1 MTQTSQEQPPTY
13 RWVILIAACI
23 IGFMLVGAR
32 ETLGNFL
39 KPMTGEL
46 HWDWETISL
55 IAAINLWLSGLL
67 QPFTG
72 HIMDRFGAKWLFA
85 SSVTLYGLGVLLVGF
100 THTAW
105 YMVCVYGV
113 VVGSAT
119 AGSSISL
126 SNALVAQWFPAQRR
140 AFAISV
146 NNACVALGRLA
157 LLTLSFYAFTLYG
170 WRWTH
175 IYLGAGILLVTIPA
189 ALVFP
194 GHRSTANHRA
204 QVARQRTTA
213 RGPLEVA
220 RWSDSLR
227 TLPLWQ
233 IMGGYFV
240 CGMTV
245 GLSMHFIA
253 FATDHGYQHA
263 DAVVAQ
269 GTMAVA
275 IFCGSLLAGLVA
287 DRIGRKNVLG
297 VAYALRAV
305 AFGTLLLWHHW
316 MALYVFA
323 VVGGLSWLAT
333 PPSVI
338 ALTGEIY
345 GMRTLGTLGG
355 VSLLA
360 HQMGGGLSVWLAGKL
375 YDLTGGYDGS
385 FTLATLALVGASLV
399 SFSIAERRYSMR
411 YMTPAPS
418 VAGD

>member
-1 MTQTSQEQPPTY
+1 MTQTQQEQPRAY
-13 RWVILIAACI
+13 RWVILTAACI

-39 KPMTGEL
+39 KPITGEL
-46 HWDWETISL
+46 HWDRETISL

-72 HIMDRFGAKWLFA
+72 HILDRFGARWLFVI
-85 SSVTLYGLGVLLVGF
+85 SVTLYGVGVLLVSF

-105 YMVCVYGV
+105 YLVAVYGV
-113 VVGSAT
+113 LVGSAT

-126 SNALVAQWFPAQRR
+126 SNTLVAQWFPAQRR
-140 AFAISV
+140 AFAISI
-146 NNACVALGRLA
+146 NNASVALGRLV
-157 LLTLSFYAFTLYG
+157 LIYLSFYAFTLYG

-175 IYLGAGILLVTIPA
+175 IYLGVAILLVTIPA
-189 ALVFP
+189 ALLFP
-194 GHRSTANHRA
+194 GHRSTAENRA
-204 QVARQRTTA
+204 QAARQRSMV

-220 RWSDSLR
+220 RWSESLKS
-227 TLPLWQ
+227 LPLWQ

-245 GLSMHFIA
+245 SLSMHFIA
-253 FATDHGYQHA
+253 FATDHGYKHA

-269 GTMAVA
+269 GTMAVV
-275 IFCGSLLAGLVA
+275 IFCGSLLAGIVS

-297 VAYALRAV
+297 LAYALRAV

-316 MALYVFA
+316 LALYVFA

-333 PPSVI
+333 PPSVT

-355 VSLLA
+355 ISLLA
-360 HQMGGGLSVWLAGKL
+360 HQIGGGLSVWLAGKF
-375 YDLTGGYDGS
+375 YDLTGGYDFS

-411 YMTPAPS
+411 YLTPAPS
-418 VAGD
+418 AVGD

>member
-1 MTQTSQEQPPTY
+1 MTQTQQEQPRAY
-13 RWVILIAACI
+13 RWVILTAACI

-39 KPMTGEL
+39 KPITGEL
-46 HWDWETISL
+46 HWDRETISL
-55 IAAINLWLSGLL
+55 IAAMNLWVSGLL

-105 YMVCVYGV
+105 YLILVYGV
-113 VVGSAT
+113 LVGAAT
-119 AGSSISL
+119 AGSSSSL
-126 SNALVAQWFPAQRR
+126 SNVLVAQWFPAQRR
-140 AFAISV
+140 AFAISLS
-146 NNACVALGRLA
+146 NACISLGRLA
-157 LLTLSFYAFTLYG
+157 LIYLSFHALTLYG

-175 IYLGAGILLVTIPA
+175 IYLGVAILMVTIPA
-189 ALVFP
+189 ALLFP
-194 GHRSTANHRA
+194 GYRSMAENRA
-204 QVARQRTTA
+204 QEARQRTTVS
-213 RGPLEVA
+213 GPLEVVH
-220 RWSDSLR
+220 WSESLKS
-227 TLPLWQ
+227 LPLWQ

-245 GLSMHFIA
+245 NLSLHFIA

-269 GTMAVA
+269 GTMSVVV
-275 IFCGSLLAGLVA
+275 FFGSLLAGMMS

-297 VAYALRAV
+297 LVYALRAV
-305 AFGTLLLWHHW
+305 AFATLLLWHHW

-375 YDLTGGYDGS
+375 YDLTGNYDIS
-385 FTLATLALVGASLV
+385 FTLAIIALVGASLV
-399 SFSIAERRYSMR
+399 SFGIAERRYSIR

-418 VAGD
+418 AAGD

>member
-1 MTQTSQEQPPTY
+1 MAQTQQEQPQAY
-13 RWVILIAACI
+13 RWVILTAACI

-39 KPMTGEL
+39 KPITGEL
-46 HWDWETISL
+46 HWDRETISL

-85 SSVTLYGLGVLLVGF
+85 ISVTLYGVGVLLVSF

-105 YMVCVYGV
+105 YLVVVYGV
-113 VVGSAT
+113 LVGSAT

-157 LLTLSFYAFTLYG
+157 LIYLSFYAFTLYG

-175 IYLGAGILLVTIPA
+175 IYLGVAILLVTIPA
-189 ALVFP
+189 ALLFP
-194 GHRSTANHRA
+194 GHRSTVENRA
-204 QVARQRTTA
+204 QAARQRTTVS
-213 RGPLEVA
+213 GPLEVA
-220 RWSDSLR
+220 RWSESLKS
-227 TLPLWQ
+227 LPLWQ

-245 GLSMHFIA
+245 SLSMHFIA
-253 FATDHGYQHA
+253 FATDHGYEHA
-263 DAVVAQ
+263 EAVVAQ
-269 GTMAVA
+269 GAMAVV
-275 IFCGSLLAGLVA
+275 IFCGSLLAGMVS

-297 VAYALRAV
+297 LAYALRAV

-323 VVGGLSWLAT
+323 VLGGLSWLAT
-333 PPSVI
+333 PPSVT

-355 VSLLA
+355 LSLLA
-360 HQMGGGLSVWLAGKL
+360 HQIGGGLSVWLAGKF
-375 YDLTGGYDGS
+375 YDLTGGYDFS

-411 YMTPAPS
+411 YLTLAS
-418 VAGD
+418 STVGD

>member
-1 MTQTSQEQPPTY
+1 M
-13 RWVILIAACI
+13 
-23 IGFMLVGAR
+23 
-32 ETLGNFL
+32 
-39 KPMTGEL
+39 
-46 HWDWETISL
+46 
-55 IAAINLWLSGLL
+55 
-67 QPFTG
+67 
-72 HIMDRFGAKWLFA
+72 
-85 SSVTLYGLGVLLVGF
+85 
-100 THTAW
+100 
-105 YMVCVYGV
+105 
-113 VVGSAT
+113 
-119 AGSSISL
+119 
-126 SNALVAQWFPAQRR
+126 
-140 AFAISV
+140 
-146 NNACVALGRLA
+146 
-157 LLTLSFYAFTLYG
+157 
-170 WRWTH
+170 
-175 IYLGAGILLVTIPA
+175 TIPA

-263 DAVVAQ
+263 DAVMAQ

-297 VAYALRAV
+297 WAYVLRAV

-316 MALYVFA
+316 MAALRLCGGRRALLARHAALGDRVDWGNLRHA
-323 VVGGLSWLAT
+323 DLGNLRGGLPAGA
-333 PPSVI
+333 PD
-338 ALTGEIY
+338 
-345 GMRTLGTLGG
+345 
-355 VSLLA
+355 
-360 HQMGGGLSVWLAGKL
+360 GGGLSVWLAGKL
-375 YDLTGGYDGS
+375 YDLTGDDVS

-399 SFSIAERRYSMR
+399 ASALRNGAIRCAI
-411 YMTPAPS
+411 
-418 VAGD
+418 

>member
-1 MTQTSQEQPPTY
+1 MTQTPQEQPPPY
-13 RWVILIAACI
+13 RWVILIAACL
-23 IGFMLVGAR
+23 IGFMLVGGRGDAR
-32 ETLGNFL
+32 EFSQAHDGGAALGSRNYFPDCRHESLGKRTPPTLHGAYYG
-39 KPMTGEL
+39 P
-46 HWDWETISL
+46 
-55 IAAINLWLSGLL
+55 LWG
-67 QPFTG
+67 QVAVCQQRNPVWPG
-72 HIMDRFGAKWLFA
+72 CVAG
-85 SSVTLYGLGVLLVGF
+85 GF

-105 YMVCVYGV
+105 YMLCVYGV

-175 IYLGAGILLVTIPA
+175 IYLGTGILLVTIPA

-194 GHRSTANHRA
+194 GHRSTAAHRA
-204 QVARQRTTA
+204 QAARQRTTA
-213 RGPLEVA
+213 QGPLEVV
-220 RWSDSLR
+220 RWSEALR

-263 DAVVAQ
+263 EAVVAQ

-316 MALYVFA
+316 MALYLFA

-375 YDLTGGYDGS
+375 YDLTGGYDVS

-411 YMTPAPS
+411 YMTRVPS